1 MSQGKKVEFLY
12 LDEENMIKAGVLDM
26 KRCVEVIDEVF
37 VLLGKGDYLMGGPGN
52 NEHGQKIFFPKASP
66 HPNMPL
72 DGPDR
77 RFMAMIA
84 YLGGRFNVCGEK
96 WYGSNIINP
105 QRGLPRSILMVC
117 LNDPDICELLAFM
130 SGNLISAMRTGAVP
144 GVGAKYLA
152 RRNSKSV
159 ALIGGGPINKAC
171 LLAICESVP
180 SLEEIVLYDLIPEK
194 AEAFLKEM
202 GERLGKKTRVAK
214 SEADALSDAD
224 IISIAAAGSKAVSL
238 KNEWLKPGSLLTL
251 TGKAELEGAY
261 LQECRIVADN
271 WKMHQAYMQDARELP
286 DGVEAGY
293 KNFISGDILRA
304 LDEGKMD
311 EKSIANLGEIA
322 IGKVQGRQSEDERI
336 LFVTSGMPVEDV
348 GWSFKLYTRAKK
360 MGLGQML
367 KIWDSAH
374 WM

>member
-117 LNDPDICELLAFM
+117 LNDPDTCEPLAFM

-271 WKMHQAYMQDARELP
+271 WKMHQAYMQDTRELP

-348 GWSFKLYTRAKK
+348 GWGFELYTRAKK

>member
-12 LDEENMIKAGVLDM
+12 LDEESMIKAGVLEM

-52 NEHGQKIFFPKASP
+52 NEHGQKIFFPKTSP

-117 LNDPDICELLAFM
+117 LNDPDTCEPLAFM

-152 RRNSKSV
+152 CRNAKTV

-171 LLAICESVP
+171 LLAICETVP
-180 SLEEIVLYDLIPEK
+180 SLEEIVLYDLVPEK

-202 GERLGKKTRVAK
+202 GEKLGKKTRMAK
-214 SEADALSDAD
+214 NEADALYEAD
-224 IISIAAAGSKAVSL
+224 IVSIAAAGAKAVSL

-251 TGKAELEGAY
+251 TGKAELEESY
-261 LQECRIVADN
+261 LLNCRLVADN

-293 KNFISGDILRA
+293 KNFISGDILKA
-304 LDEGKMD
+304 LDEGRMD
-311 EKSIANLGEIA
+311 KRSIVNLGEIA
-322 IGKVQGRQSEDERI
+322 IGKARGRQSEDERI

-348 GWSFKLYTRAKK
+348 GWGFELYTRAKE
-360 MGLGQML
+360 MGLGQKL
-367 KIWDSAH
+367 KLWDSAH